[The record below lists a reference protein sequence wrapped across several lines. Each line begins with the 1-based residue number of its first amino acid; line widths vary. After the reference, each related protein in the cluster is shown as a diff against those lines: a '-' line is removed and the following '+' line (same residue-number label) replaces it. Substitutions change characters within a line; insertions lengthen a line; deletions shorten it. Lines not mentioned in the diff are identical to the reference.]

1 MTLGRA
7 PSNRGST
14 FPRVHQC
21 SLGLPFPRFH
31 STLPGCF
38 SGINHGEPWCRVFQ
52 GSSQHSWLR
61 GRGVDF
67 FNWYTWQSPIG
78 HVLLPV
84 HGGADCN
91 LISTFPRAH
100 QCSLRLPFPRFHVTS
115 RGCIGSNIQ
124 VVQTF
129 GHAAIPELGFGT
141 CDRISTF
148 PSVHQSS
155 LRLPFPRFHST
166 AQGCISA
173 IITSELWFRFF
184 QGSSRH
190 SWFRGHNVDFPGG
203 YTWFHGWR
211 LNISSTHLGHA
222 TLWQGMAYKGAF
234 SNLLSTFPR
243 VHQSSIMLPFPRFH
257 STLKGCFGSII
268 HGWH

>member
-1 MTLGRA
+1 MAAIRGLGCDFGASVYLRQAFQWYCTPQGTSRISWIFNWRSVSFSPLLGPAHTWYELAMALGRA

-52 GSSQHSWLR
+52 GSSQHSWFR

-100 QCSLRLPFPRFHVTS
+100 QCSLRLPFPRFHITP
-115 RGCIGSNIQ
+115 RGCIGFNIQ
-124 VVQTF
+124 NWGLALAT
-129 GHAAIPELGFGT
+129 A
-141 CDRISTF
+141 
-148 PSVHQSS
+148 
-155 LRLPFPRFHST
+155 FPRFHASTSVASGCHFHVST
-166 AQGCISA
+166 APHKVA
-173 IITSELWFRFF
+173 
-184 QGSSRH
+184 
-190 SWFRGHNVDFPGG
+190 
-203 YTWFHGWR
+203 
-211 LNISSTHLGHA
+211 
-222 TLWQGMAYKGAF
+222 
-234 SNLLSTFPR
+234 
-243 VHQSSIMLPFPRFH
+243 
-257 STLKGCFGSII
+257 
-268 HGWH
+268 